1 VPERKKKTS
10 KKEESDAK
18 ERERKFQGRKMG
30 SQDNLTF
37 VPLAVRRW
45 WNTRF
50 PDGPH
55 VKNDNFCASASFY
68 PGWPIR
74 SLPSVRAQALA
85 PVGF

>member
-1 VPERKKKTS
+1 MSLCRNVRKTS

-55 VKNDNFCASASFY
+55 VKNDNFVPVLHFT
-68 PGWPIR
+68 
-74 SLPSVRAQALA
+74 RAGLSDLCQACVLKL
-85 PVGF
+85 